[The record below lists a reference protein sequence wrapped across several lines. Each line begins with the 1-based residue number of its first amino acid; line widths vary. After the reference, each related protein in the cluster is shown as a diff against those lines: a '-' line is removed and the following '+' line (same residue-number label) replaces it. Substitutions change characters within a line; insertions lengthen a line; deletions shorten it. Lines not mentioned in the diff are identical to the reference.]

1 MKRFVPESYLE
12 AADILI
18 WIFRTFIDHKARRY
32 YRAVMLWVFVMKT
45 LEMIVP
51 WCTGLMVVALASNSS
66 FAPPFVG
73 FSAAHVLRVYADWR
87 GARAREL
94 FLGQAFM
101 GLDTVV
107 TQRFMEKDI
116 GTHIKEHKILSKSV
130 IEKGRQ
136 RADTLIHLATFWVAD
151 SLLVLVVVLPVLAF
165 ISPVVCLTIVIAT
178 TIGVL
183 ASSYTNR
190 HVMARADVVDEEHR
204 ENMARRDDRL
214 SAIERMMMAAEE
226 HAEATYFAKRYGE
239 VLSHD
244 RPVWLDF
251 LGSNSGRNAFLT
263 GALALIAW
271 ITASQTD
278 TGTMTVSTFVSI
290 ATWVS
295 IAIAQVNNLS
305 HMERQILWTVAPLK
319 ALRTALDLPST
330 ITKKENGVVIGNEPV
345 TIEFRNV
352 SFGYAD
358 GPLVLRDFSLTI
370 RPGEKIALIGKS
382 GSGKSTIG
390 KLLLRYWDPTQ
401 GAILVNGHDLRTL
414 NLHAWRKR
422 VSQINQRQQ
431 LFTMSLR
438 DNLLY
443 GVGDI
448 ARAKL
453 TDSALLSMMHRFR
466 VEFGTNR
473 LKHGLDTQIGG
484 KNGEQISGGEAQRV
498 LILAAVLRNPGFMVI
513 DEATS
518 ALDAESQ
525 EAVQTALYEA
535 LQEGT
540 GAILIA
546 HRLST
551 TRGCD
556 RFVMMRPVTNNTECQ
571 IEATADTMEEL
582 ARISPTFRELA
593 KTEGVLISD

>member
-1 MKRFVPESYLE
+1 M
-12 AADILI
+12 
-18 WIFRTFIDHKARRY
+18 WIFRTFIDMKARRY
-32 YRAVMLWVFVMKT
+32 YRAVVFWVFVMKM
-45 LEMIVP
+45 LEMLVP
-51 WCTGLMVVALASNSS
+51 WCTGLMVVALASDTS
-66 FAPPFVG
+66 FVPAFTG
-73 FSAAHVLRVYADWR
+73 FCLAHAVRVYADWR

-107 TQRFMEKDI
+107 TTRFMQKDI
-116 GTHIKEHKILSKSV
+116 GTHIKEHKVLSKAV

-136 RADTLIHLATFWVAD
+136 RADTLIHLVTFWAAD
-151 SLLVLVVVLPVLAF
+151 SLLVLVVVLPILAF
-165 ISPVVCLTIVIAT
+165 ISPVVLLTIVVAT
-178 TIGVL
+178 TLGVL

-214 SAIERMMMAAEE
+214 GAVERMMMAGEE
-226 HAEATYFAKRYGE
+226 RAEATAFAQRYTD
-239 VLSHD
+239 VLSRD
-244 RPVWLDF
+244 RPIWLDF
-251 LGSNSGRNAFLT
+251 LGSNGGRNAFLT
-263 GALALIAW
+263 AALALIAW

-278 TGTMTVSTFVSI
+278 ANAMTVSTFVSI

-295 IAIAQVNNLS
+295 ITIAQVNNLS
-305 HMERQILWTVAPLK
+305 QMERQILWTVAPLK
-319 ALRTALDLPST
+319 ALRTAIDLPST
-330 ITKKENGVVIGNEPV
+330 ITENACGVVIGDEPL

-358 GPLVLRDFSLTI
+358 GPLVLRNFNLTI
-370 RPGEKIALIGKS
+370 TPGETIALIGKS
-382 GSGKSTIG
+382 GSGKSTVS
-390 KLLLRYWDPTQ
+390 KLLLRYWDPTE
-401 GAILVNGHDLRTL
+401 GVILVNGHDLRTL

-443 GVGDI
+443 GI
-448 ARAKL
+448 APAARARL
-453 TDSALLSMMHRFR
+453 TDDVLLAMMQRFR
-466 VEFGTNR
+466 VEFGQGR
-473 LKHGLDTQIGG
+473 LKQGLDTPIGG

-535 LQEGT
+535 LQEGA

-556 RFVMMRPVTNNTECQ
+556 RFVMMRPIADGPDDTQV
-571 IEATADTMEEL
+571 EAIADSMEALARASKTFCEL
-582 ARISPTFRELA
+582 AT
-593 KTEGVLISD
+593 KEGVRINA